1 MTPGSKEKG
10 RESTVARGTPKDDEN
25 QKDMKEDQPEGEEAN
40 FFTHWPSRA
49 KTLNFTF
56 TSENPPKR
64 WGWTTVERDTSSRLP
79 DQKKEKTKRESSFST
94 QAGTCT

>member
-49 KTLNFTF
+49 KT
-56 TSENPPKR
+56 
-64 WGWTTVERDTSSRLP
+64 
-79 DQKKEKTKRESSFST
+79 
-94 QAGTCT
+94 